1 MPQMQPFSSEHA
13 ISQDWMVPE
22 APWPAREPRRPMTRS
37 YKEISVLFVVDLVLV
52 AGAFLTINFLKR
64 DTLLLPLMYLK
75 MLGVYLATVAI
86 VSFTFGKY
94 HQSNHQRYLRGVIL
108 ISKCAVLSCY
118 LVALLI
124 VFLGLTAYSRLY
136 IFGAFGLLLFAE
148 LTAFT
153 LYYRTALW
161 RKIHVNGHRILKVK
175 GFLQISLLRLFNGF
189 VLITFSFFI
198 LHYFRK
204 GSWALSDEYEKILLV
219 IYGVWL
225 ASAIFTRSF
234 KISHYRTFFYF
245 IAPQLKSFFLMTAI
259 MAVIIFSF
267 RLFYYSRMQI
277 FGAILL
283 MLIIETVYNILY
295 FLDIRNQKGGLTLAS
310 NKLQDVI
317 QRHVRG
323 ERKTIPQPS
332 KCNGNKSCRAKNFG
346 WPPALYEFID
356 ARLGLSNLSD
366 DEIIHLNSLSWPQTN
381 GGRAPRVL
389 INDYRVNDM
398 RRINRYFL
406 QVHNKVMT
414 GGYFIGRFEPVES
427 YRQRKFFLRYPRR
440 LAFFL
445 YYLNC
450 LWVRVAPKTPKLKA
464 FYFMI
469 TRGRNR
475 VLTTAE
481 VLGRL
486 CYCGFQIVDT
496 LALEGEIFFIAQKMF
511 EPSSEKR
518 PSYGLLT
525 SFKRVGMGGKIIHV
539 MKLRTM
545 HPYSEYLQE
554 YVYAKN
560 HLAASGK
567 LNDDFRISK
576 YGRIFRKYWLDE
588 LPQIIN
594 FFRGDLSLIGVRALS
609 PHYFSLYPEDLQKL
623 RIQFKPGLI
632 PPYYAD
638 LPKSFEEVIESER
651 RYLLQKQAHPFKTD
665 VKYLARI
672 LNNILIKRAHGQ

>member
-1 MPQMQPFSSEHA
+1 MPQMQPYSSDHA
-13 ISQDWMVPE
+13 ISQDWMVREVSWRNQPRHSKE
-22 APWPAREPRRPMTRS
+22 ALA
-37 YKEISVLFVVDLVLV
+37 LFLVDLILIVSVFFVMNL
-52 AGAFLTINFLKR
+52 LKR
-64 DTLLLPLMYLK
+64 ETLLLPLMYVK
-75 MLGVYLATVAI
+75 MFGVYVLTVVAVSLA
-86 VSFTFGKY
+86 FGKY
-94 HQSNHQRYLRGVIL
+94 HESNHQRYLRGVIL

-124 VFLGLTAYSRLY
+124 VFRGLTAYSRVY

-148 LTAFT
+148 LAGFT
-153 LYYRTALW
+153 VYYRTVLW
-161 RKIHVNGHRILKVK
+161 RRIQADGRRPNKIKAWLH
-175 GFLQISLLRLFNGF
+175 ISLLRLVNGF
-189 VLITFSFFI
+189 VLITVSFFI
-198 LHYFRK
+198 LHYLRK
-204 GSWALSDEYEKILLV
+204 GEWSLSDEYEKILLV
-219 IYGVWL
+219 MYGVWL
-225 ASAIFTRSF
+225 TTSIFTRSF

-245 IAPQLKSFFLMTAI
+245 IAPQLKSCFLMIAI

-267 RLFYYSRMQI
+267 RLFYYSRAQI
-277 FGAILL
+277 FGTFLL
-283 MLIIETVYNILY
+283 MLLFELIYDALY
-295 FLDIRNQKGGLTLAS
+295 FLDLRNQKGGLAVAS
-310 NKLQDVI
+310 SGRLQDVLK
-317 QRHVRG
+317 RHVRG
-323 ERKTIPQPS
+323 ERNWQEPAGVNGHSTHRG
-332 KCNGNKSCRAKNFG
+332 CNFDGC
-346 WPPALYEFID
+346 PALYSFID
-356 ARLGLSNLSD
+356 ARVGLASFHD
-366 DEIIHLNSLSWPQTN
+366 HEISHLNSLAWPPTN
-381 GGRAPRVL
+381 GGALKVL

-398 RRINRYFL
+398 RRINQYFL
-406 QVHNKVMT
+406 QVYKKMEK

-427 YRQRKFFLRYPRR
+427 YRQRKFFSRYPRR

-486 CYCGFQIVDT
+486 CYCGFQIIDT
-496 LALEGEIFFIAQKMF
+496 LALNGEIFFIAQKMF

-525 SFKRVGMGGKIIHV
+525 SFKRVGMAGKIIHV

-560 HLAASGK
+560 HLAANGK

-609 PHYFSLYPEDLQKL
+609 PHYFSLYPDDLQKL

-638 LPKSFEEVIESER
+638 LPKSFDEVIESER
-651 RYLLQKQAHPFKTD
+651 NYLLQKQAHPFKTD

-672 LNNILIKRAHGQ
+672 VNNILIKRAHSQ